1 MNIEV
6 KTKEGY
12 TIVQIGFNE
21 DIRLDMQEKIKLL
34 YKSQSPIK
42 DFSLHYPFEIDQL
55 EEWEDILDWQEVS
68 SNLKVKWTDEVIRNF
83 KDRWNWYNLLFTN
96 YSIKYLDKDLLEE
109 FSDKWDWLYNVE
121 GILEYRSSMSSTDN
135 KLSESFRSLYL
146 YAKSIDE
153 ELGISILYDAI
164 EEYLDGK
171 IKEGKIELK

>member
-6 KTKEGY
+6 KTKKDY

-21 DIRLDMQEKIKLL
+21 DIRLNMQEKIKEL
-34 YKSQSPIK
+34 YNLQSPIK

-68 SNLKVKWTDEVIRNF
+68 SNLKVKWTDEVIINF

-96 YSIKYLDKDLLEE
+96 HSIECLDKDLLEE
-109 FSDKWDWLYNVE
+109 FSDKWNWLYPTSE
-121 GILEYRSSMSSTDN
+121 GIIEYRASYLSDTDN
-135 KLSESFRSLYL
+135 KLSESFMSLYL

-153 ELGISILYDAI
+153 EMGIFILHDAI
-164 EEYLDGK
+164 QEYLESK
-171 IKEGKIELK
+171 IKE

>member
-6 KTKEGY
+6 KTKKDY

-21 DIRLDMQEKIKLL
+21 DIRLNMQEKIKEL
-34 YKSQSPIK
+34 YNLQSPIK

-55 EEWEDILDWQEVS
+55 DEWEDILDWQEVS
-68 SNLKVKWTDEVIRNF
+68 SNTQVKWTYEIIMKF

-96 YSIKYLDKDLLEE
+96 HSIQCLDKELLEE

-135 KLSESFRSLYL
+135 KLSESFRNLYL

-153 ELGISILYDAI
+153 EMGIFILYDAI
-164 EEYLDGK
+164 QEYLDK
-171 IKEGKIELK
+171 KCK

>member
-6 KTKEGY
+6 KTKEDY

-21 DIRLDMQEKIKLL
+21 DIRLDMQEKINQL
-34 YKSQSPIK
+34 YNLQSPIK

-68 SNLKVKWTDEVIRNF
+68 SNLKVKWTDEVIKNF

-96 YSIKYLDKDLLEE
+96 HSIKCLDKDLLEE

-121 GILEYRSSMSSTDN
+121 GILEYRSSMSSSDN
-135 KLSESFRSLYL
+135 RLSVSFRNLYL

-153 ELGISILYDAI
+153 ELGIFILYDAI

-171 IKEGKIELK
+171 IKE